1 MSSEEFKEQ
10 QAIINSVIMSLDD
23 STLDEWRDLVCED
36 YWYGLVHGGYLND
49 IVSTLKSKGANT
61 DSIMVMDYFD
71 SAVGA

>member
-1 MSSEEFKEQ
+1 MGNEEFKEQ
-10 QAIINSVIMSLDD
+10 QAIVDSVIGSLDN

-49 IVSTLKSKGANT
+49 IVSTLGSKGVNT

-71 SAVGA
+71 SAMGV